1 MRVVVRIFYR
11 LAGDLGPVRK
21 VVRVAADL
29 VGDKFDVAVAA
40 LLVGRLHIEVPDDV
54 LVLADRLYRAPVRRR
69 VDAEIRDYRGAQVVL
84 ADGYGDGADGWDDD
98 DDTGMGDYDIPASG
112 TEVPE
117 AVASVPASVS
127 ASERSAPVSAAVRA
141 STVPEAGSGG
151 GGFTVGES
159 DVGGSDV
166 GESDVGSDDFP
177 DLPDL
182 EELEDFDGTGAPAPQ
197 PDRYDE
203 TGGEGGL
210 LAENRELRRLLAI
223 ERRRVEI
230 LKQAL
235 HVCTGDRGR

>member
-1 MRVVVRIFYR
+1 MQIMNICAARAVIAYIDPSAMTYIIQIIAGVAIAAGAAFGFYIRRIKRAFSR
-11 LAGDLGPVRK
+11 FGK
-21 VVRVAADL
+21 
-29 VGDKFDVAVAA
+29 K
-40 LLVGRLHIEVPDDV
+40 DD
-54 LVLADRLYRAPVRRR
+54 DS
-69 VDAEIRDYRGAQVVL
+69 
-84 ADGYGDGADGWDDD
+84 ADGYSDGADGWDDD